1 MGSGTGKFVALG
13 LIVVLALAIAG
24 LITGAIGAGLT
35 QSEEDKNAGKTA
47 EGPFVPKPAVHLPA
61 QVTFPTSD
69 RTHYRNFLLAEEI
82 EVLLCEKVVEGH
94 CLEKEHLSHAEEEE
108 LTTLMHEIT
117 GEDFEVHHGNH
128 RLNADEHHMIEELVG
143 EGPYQGSNFIIT
155 NAILSSWIAS
165 IVLVGLFVL
174 GARKAALVPNRFQ
187 NFIEIAIEG
196 LLNFVAGTVGR
207 EHSRLIFPVI
217 ATIFL
222 FVIINAWIAL
232 LPIYPSLGFKH
243 DDIVQI
249 HLLRPA
255 GTDINMP
262 LALALVSFFFV
273 EWLGLKML
281 GLGYITK
288 FVRVA
293 SLKQGMAA
301 LFRFQFLD
309 AFQGLLDF
317 FFVGPLEAFSEFVR
331 LISFTFRLFGN
342 MTAGEILV
350 LVSAFL
356 VPFVATVGVYGLELL
371 VGFIQALIFSGLT
384 LVFAAIA
391 ITSHHAEEAHH

>member
-1 MGSGTGKFVALG
+1 MGSGTGKLVAFG
-13 LIVVLALAIAG
+13 ILIVVALAIAG

-35 QSEEDKNAGKTA
+35 QSKEDKDAGLTA
-47 EGPFVPKPAVHLPA
+47 EGPFIPKPAVHLPA
-61 QVTFPTSD
+61 QVVFPVSD
-69 RTHYRNFLLAEEI
+69 RDHYRKFLHAEHE
-82 EVLLCEKVVEGH
+82 EKLHGEKH
-94 CLEKEHLSHAEEEE
+94 LTKKEHDL
-108 LTTLMHEIT
+108 
-117 GEDFEVHHGNH
+117 
-128 RLNADEHHMIEELVG
+128 IE
-143 EGPYQGSNFIIT
+143 EGPYIGYNFIIT

-165 IVLVGLFVL
+165 ILLVLLFVL
-174 GARKAALVPNRFQ
+174 GARKAAMIPGRFQ
-187 NFIEIAIEG
+187 NFVEIAVEG

-222 FVIINAWIAL
+222 FVLINAWIAL
-232 LPIYPSLGFKH
+232 LPIYPSLGFKEGSL
-243 DDIVQI
+243 VEI

-262 LALALVSFFFV
+262 LALAFVSFVFV
-273 EWLGLKML
+273 EWLGFKML
-281 GLGYITK
+281 GLGYLSK
-288 FVRVA
+288 FIRIG
-293 SLKQGMAA
+293 SLKAGFIA
-301 LFRFQFLD
+301 LFKFQILD
-309 AFQGLLDF
+309 AFQYLLDF
-317 FFVGPLEAFSEFVR
+317 FFVGPLEAFSELVR

-356 VPFVATVGVYGLELL
+356 VPFLATAGVYGLELL

-391 ITSHHAEEAHH
+391 ITSHHAEGEAH